1 MRTLIMKT
9 PAISLI
15 MAISAL
21 LVADALTASSN
32 MDIDYSHNVEGTG
45 TVITDYKM
53 GSSQSTEAVGKVRG
67 TGEVMNKYL
76 FKSNNSENITIE
88 DKFFFSRAP
97 ETREV
102 SINDYPQMT
111 NMPGSFRLLGTPWAG
126 MINLSARI

>member
-1 MRTLIMKT
+1 MIMKT

-15 MAISAL
+15 IAMSAL
-21 LVADALTASSN
+21 LVACALTASSN

-53 GSSQSTEAVGKVRG
+53 GSSLSTEAVGKVRG

-76 FKSNNSENITIE
+76 FQSNNSKNVTIE
-88 DKFFFSRAP
+88 DQFFFSQALEP
-97 ETREV
+97 HEI
-102 SINDYPQMT
+102 SINDYPQMPK
-111 NMPGSFRLLGTPWAG
+111 MPGSFRLLGTAWAG